1 MTPPPP
7 PTKQFALKANGHPT
21 LIYIS
26 FDVYREKQLLR
37 RSNKSQSITYAVGK
51 PFDLSP
57 IHHGNDIHVQAYY
70 NINYFFLTT
79 AVF

>member
-26 FDVYREKQLLR
+26 NNEPLIA
-37 RSNKSQSITYAVGK
+37 RSDDSEDERT
-51 PFDLSP
+51 
-57 IHHGNDIHVQAYY
+57 
-70 NINYFFLTT
+70 
-79 AVF
+79 